1 MLKKLLAIA
10 ATLSLSTAFA
20 AVDVNQASEAELD
33 GIKGFGPATSRLI
46 VAEREKVEFRNW
58 DDFIRRVKG
67 MGPKNVVKYSAQGLT
82 VGGAAYAGAK
92 KTSTGADKA
101 ED

>member
-10 ATLSLSTAFA
+10 TAFSLSSALAT
-20 AVDVNQASEAELD
+20 VDVNQASEAELD
-33 GIKGFGPATSRLI
+33 GIKGFGPSTTRLI
-46 VAEREKVEFRNW
+46 IAEREKAEFRNW

-67 MGPKNVVKYSAQGLT
+67 MGQKNVVKYSAQGLT
-82 VGGAAYAGAK
+82 VEGAAYAGAK
-92 KTSTGADKA
+92 KKSTGADKA